1 MSRKPPL
8 QIIGWR
14 EWIRLPVLSVPAIK
28 AKVDTGARSS
38 ALHAYGL
45 RIERQAGEEIAV
57 FDIHPL
63 QRRSS
68 PSIRVE
74 AVVVDHRKITSSGGH
89 HEIRPVIVTDLELMD
104 QIWPIEVTLTS
115 RDTMG
120 FRMLLGRQAIR
131 RRFAVDPG
139 RSYLGGRPK

>member
-14 EWIRLPVLSVPAIK
+14 EWIGLPVLGVPAIK

-45 RIERQAGEEIAV
+45 RIERREGEEIAV

-89 HEIRPVIVTDLELMD
+89 HETRPVVVTNLDLMD
-104 QIWPIEVTLTS
+104 QVWPIEVTLTR

-139 RSYLGGRPK
+139 RSYLGGKPK